1 MATKS
6 TSSTTSTISTP
17 RTIVVLFLLLTGF
30 FRISA
35 QNQPV
40 EIPLRFDHYYTY
52 EQVNDALKALNKA
65 YPKLTQLVLVGKS
78 DEGREIWSI
87 TVNNPATG
95 PENDKPAL
103 YLDGNIHGNEIQAT
117 EVCLYYINY
126 LLTNYGK
133 LARVTETVDRT
144 VLYCIPTVNVDG
156 RYHWFAD
163 ANNSSS
169 GRGLRIPK
177 DDDRDGLFDE
187 DCAEDLDG
195 DGNITQMR
203 IRDTLGKT
211 DPKDP
216 RLMIR
221 VEPGEKGEFRVLGT
235 EGIDNDNDGRVNED
249 EPGYIDPNRN
259 FPYNWQPSYVQGGAG
274 SFPLEGQ
281 GLKAIAEYLY
291 ARKNIL
297 VAWAFHNSG
306 GMILRGPT
314 SKQSPEYDR
323 RDIEVFDYLG
333 KHGEKIV
340 PGYQYMISWKDL
352 YTTWGDFGDF
362 TDDIAGAFTL
372 VGELFQSNTESYR
385 SDTTKPASLDERST
399 ERIKFNDY
407 LTNGAMYS
415 NWKPYKHPLYGDVEI
430 GGWTKFTSRLPQP
443 FMLMDLVHRNAMA
456 VFISAYNMPRITL
469 QVFGKEKIG
478 KDLYRIRVRLVNKA
492 AVSSL
497 TSQSVR
503 LKINPMDMLTVSGKD
518 CKVVAGGPITDLY
531 RNEASYKTYKPE
543 IQFLQ
548 IGSFGKTEYQF
559 LVSGKGKVTV
569 EYTSVKAKD
578 QKLELDLSAL

>member
-1 MATKS
+1 MKPTTSTNS
-6 TSSTTSTISTP
+6 TSSNNTTLLGL
-17 RTIVVLFLLLTGF
+17 VLLLFLVIGF
-30 FRISA
+30 GPLVA
-35 QNQPV
+35 QNKPV
-40 EIPLRFDHYYTY
+40 EMPLRFDHYYTY
-52 EQVNDALKALNKA
+52 DEVNEALKAINKA
-65 YPKLTQLVLVGKS
+65 YPKLTQLVLVGNS

-126 LLTNYGK
+126 ILTNYGK
-133 LARVTETVDRT
+133 LPRVTETVDRT
-144 VLYCIPTVNVDG
+144 VLYCVPTVNVDG
-156 RYHWFAD
+156 RFHWFAD

-187 DCAEDLDG
+187 DPSEDLDG

-203 IRDTLGKT
+203 IRDTLGDMKT

-216 RLMIR
+216 RLMVR
-221 VEPGEKGEFRVLGT
+221 VEPGEKGEFRVVGS

-249 EPGYIDPNRN
+249 EAGYIDPNRN
-259 FPYNWQPSYVQGGAG
+259 FPYNWQPPYVQGGAG
-274 SFPLEGQ
+274 SYPLEGK
-281 GLKAIAEYLY
+281 GLKALAEYLY

-314 SKQSPEYDR
+314 SKVAQEYDR

-333 KHGEKIV
+333 NHGEKIV
-340 PGYQYMISWKDL
+340 PGYRYMISWKDL

-362 TDDIAGAFTL
+362 TDDIVGAFTL

-385 SDTTKPASLDERST
+385 SDTTRPALAEERST

-415 NWKPYKHPLYGDVEI
+415 NWKSYKHPLYGEVEI

-456 VFISAYNMPRITL
+456 VFISAYNMPKISL

-478 KDLYRIRVRLVNKA
+478 KDLYRVRVRLVNKA

-497 TSQSVR
+497 TTQSVR
-503 LKINPMDMLTVSGKD
+503 LKLNPMDMLTVSGKD

-531 RNEASYKTYKPE
+531 RNEAAYKTYKPE

-548 IGSFGKTEYQF
+548 LSSFGRAEYQF
-559 LVSGKGKVTV
+559 LVSGKGRITV
-569 EYTSVKAKD
+569 EYKSVKATD
-578 QKLELDLSAL
+578 QKVEIDL